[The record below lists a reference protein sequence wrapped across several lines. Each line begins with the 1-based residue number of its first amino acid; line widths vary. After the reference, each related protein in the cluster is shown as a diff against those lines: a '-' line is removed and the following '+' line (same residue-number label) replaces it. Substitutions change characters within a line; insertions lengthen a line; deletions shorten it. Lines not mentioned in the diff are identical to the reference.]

1 MSGDLHTVF
10 CAECTSNFDWKSV
23 GVFYTHRLI
32 GMPGKITRLLACTEQ
47 QRKAY
52 PKRGLEM
59 GPTFIHPNYVNNP
72 RNGESS
78 GSYNKP
84 AAVMHWVSEA
94 QIDETY
100 ILFIDADML
109 LRAPIDPVAL
119 GASRGMVVS
128 EHVGY
133 LDQGIRNHLV
143 ENFVPEPSMA
153 GLARAAGWYHI
164 FHIDD
169 LRTIAPRWLHYTE
182 VMRTNPQRYW
192 DMNNSKGTW
201 NPAARRAVGNG
212 NHIPTGDA
220 YVEFGEAREQRRAL
234 THVQPSSA
242 WHPLLHAR
250 PTLPLP
256 IVLART
262 QAPWISE
269 MYGYIFAA
277 AEAGVDTKLLHGVV
291 QYTDF
296 TKAAMPPDGPSIIHY
311 GLHCHVG
318 SYHFTKYHCERD
330 TVGARDSALSPPSR
344 ASYPPPGT
352 HALAAAPPLPPPL
365 DRQALLTA
373 SGGCRPSQTKTSTL
387 ARARCS
393 SSGLLPNR
401 RHDKR
406 SVQRQSTPSTTRSAD
421 FTAHT
426 AQGQR
431 SCRAKLTRQMSRR
444 RSAPTTMR
452 IAPLLPRQ
460 ASATRPRAP
469 SAARRAPI
477 AAATRTPIA

>member
-242 WHPLLHAR
+242 LGTRSYTRDPRSRSRSSSRVRRRRGSRRCTATYSRRRRRGSTPSCSTVWCNTQTSPRRRCHRTGPRSYTTGCIATWARITSPSTTVSETPL
-250 PTLPLP
+250 
-256 IVLART
+256 
-262 QAPWISE
+262 
-269 MYGYIFAA
+269 
-277 AEAGVDTKLLHGVV
+277 
-291 QYTDF
+291 
-296 TKAAMPPDGPSIIHY
+296 
-311 GLHCHVG
+311 
-318 SYHFTKYHCERD
+318 ERE
-330 TVGARDSALSPPSR
+330 TPPSR
-344 ASYPPPGT
+344 RPLVLPILR
-352 HALAAAPPLPPPL
+352 LAHMHSP
-365 DRQALLTA
+365 
-373 SGGCRPSQTKTSTL
+373 
-387 ARARCS
+387 
-393 SSGLLPNR
+393 
-401 RHDKR
+401 
-406 SVQRQSTPSTTRSAD
+406 
-421 FTAHT
+421 
-426 AQGQR
+426 
-431 SCRAKLTRQMSRR
+431 RR
-444 RSAPTTMR
+444 RRCLRRST
-452 IAPLLPRQ
+452 
-460 ASATRPRAP
+460 
-469 SAARRAPI
+469 ARRF
-477 AAATRTPIA
+477 